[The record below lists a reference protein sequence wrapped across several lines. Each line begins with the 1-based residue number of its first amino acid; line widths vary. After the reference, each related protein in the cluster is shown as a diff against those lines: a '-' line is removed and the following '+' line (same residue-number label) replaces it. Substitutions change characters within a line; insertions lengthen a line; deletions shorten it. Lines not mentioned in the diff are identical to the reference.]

1 MRAKA
6 SDFDELFVLTVLA
19 DLFDPSGSDDPEYVS
34 QKIIEGLEE
43 NNIIQTQ
50 CNENDELMA
59 A

>member
-19 DLFDPSGSDDPEYVS
+19 DLFDPSGSDDPEYVA
-34 QKIIEGLEE
+34 QRIIEGLQE
-43 NNIIQTQ
+43 NNIIHTQ
-50 CNENDELMA
+50 YNENDELKA

>member
-19 DLFDPSGSDDPEYVS
+19 DLFDSSGSDDPEYVA

-43 NNIIQTQ
+43 NNMLKTQ
-50 CNENDELMA
+50 CNENNEPMA

>member
-19 DLFDPSGSDDPEYVS
+19 DLFDPSGSDDPEYVA
-34 QKIIEGLEE
+34 QKIIVGLEE
-43 NNIIQTQ
+43 NNIIQTH

>member
-19 DLFDPSGSDDPEYVS
+19 DLFDPSGSDDPEYVA